1 MTDRSIPSSKH
12 GMRLKLQ
19 PLAEILLLLL
29 LTDFLAILAHFA
41 FRLVP
46 QFNSLY
52 WAISSDR
59 GFGET
64 FQYIKEFWLV
74 CSFAMLARIRAEWAY
89 LSFSLLFGYLLID
102 DAFFVHEQVGEW
114 IATTQNFQPVLGLR
128 AVDLGELVVVA
139 STGLFF
145 LVLIGVS
152 YWLGT
157 QKFRWVCKRIF
168 VLLGCLAFVGV
179 VLDALH
185 IMIEVI
191 NRPGIPLGFA
201 FELAEDGGEMIV
213 MSLLCWYGISLLKQP
228 SLSPVRTDKV
238 VVSSSRSN

>member
-1 MTDRSIPSSKH
+1 MKK
-12 GMRLKLQ
+12 LKFQ
-19 PLAEILLLLL
+19 PAAEILLLLL
-29 LTDFLAILAHFA
+29 LTDFLSILGHFA
-41 FRLVP
+41 FRLSP
-46 QFNSLY
+46 QISSTY
-52 WAISSDR
+52 WAITTDR

-64 FQYIKEFWLV
+64 FQYVKEFWLF
-74 CSFAMLARIRAEWAY
+74 CSFAILASSRAEWSY
-89 LSFSLLFGYLLID
+89 MSLSLLFGYLLID
-102 DAFFVHEQVGEW
+102 DAFSVHEGVGEW

-185 IMIEVI
+185 IMMEVI

-228 SLSPVRTDKV
+228 DLSPVRTNEV
-238 VVSSSRSN
+238 IVSSTSLK

>member
-1 MTDRSIPSSKH
+1 MKK
-12 GMRLKLQ
+12 LKFQ
-19 PLAEILLLLL
+19 PAAEILLLLL
-29 LTDFLAILAHFA
+29 LTDFLSILAHFA
-41 FRLVP
+41 LRLSP
-46 QFNSLY
+46 QINSTY
-52 WAISSDR
+52 WTITTDR

-64 FQYIKEFWLV
+64 FQYVKEFWLF
-74 CSFAMLARIRAEWAY
+74 CSFAILASSRAEWSY

-102 DAFFVHEQVGEW
+102 DAFLVHERVGEW

-128 AVDLGELVVVA
+128 AIDLGELVVAA

-145 LVLIGVS
+145 LLLIGVS

-157 QKFRWVCKRIF
+157 QQFRWICKRLF
-168 VLLGCLAFVGV
+168 VLLGCLAFFGV
-179 VLDALH
+179 VVDALH

-228 SLSPVRTDKV
+228 SLSPVRTDEV

>member
-1 MTDRSIPSSKH
+1 MKK
-12 GMRLKLQ
+12 LKFQ
-19 PLAEILLLLL
+19 PAAEILLLLL
-29 LTDFLAILAHFA
+29 LTDFLSILAHFA
-41 FRLVP
+41 LRLSP
-46 QFNSLY
+46 QINSTY
-52 WAISSDR
+52 WTITTDR

-64 FQYIKEFWLV
+64 FQYVKEFWLF
-74 CSFAMLARIRAEWAY
+74 CSFAILASSRAEWSY

-102 DAFFVHEQVGEW
+102 DAFLVHERVGEW

-128 AVDLGELVVVA
+128 AIDLGELVVAA

-185 IMIEVI
+185 IMMEVI

-228 SLSPVRTDKV
+228 DLSPVRTNEV
-238 VVSSSRSN
+238 IVSSTSLK

>member
-1 MTDRSIPSSKH
+1 
-12 GMRLKLQ
+12 MRLKLQ

-185 IMIEVI
+185 IMMEVI

-228 SLSPVRTDKV
+228 DLSPVRTNEV
-238 VVSSSRSN
+238 IVSSTSLK

>member
-1 MTDRSIPSSKH
+1 MKK
-12 GMRLKLQ
+12 LKFQ
-19 PLAEILLLLL
+19 PAAEILLLLL
-29 LTDFLAILAHFA
+29 LTDFLSILAHFA
-41 FRLVP
+41 LRLSP
-46 QFNSLY
+46 QINSTY
-52 WAISSDR
+52 WTITTDR

-64 FQYIKEFWLV
+64 FQYVKEFWLF
-74 CSFAMLARIRAEWAY
+74 CSFAILASSRAEWSY

-102 DAFFVHEQVGEW
+102 DAFLVHERVGEW

-128 AVDLGELVVVA
+128 AIDLGELVVAA
-139 STGLFF
+139 STGLVF
-145 LVLIGVS
+145 LLLIGVS

-157 QKFRWVCKRIF
+157 QQFRWICKRLF
-168 VLLGCLAFVGV
+168 VLLGCLAFFGV
-179 VLDALH
+179 VVDALH

>member
-1 MTDRSIPSSKH
+1 MKK
-12 GMRLKLQ
+12 LKFQ
-19 PLAEILLLLL
+19 PAAEILLLLL
-29 LTDFLAILAHFA
+29 LTDFLSILAHFA
-41 FRLVP
+41 LRLSP
-46 QFNSLY
+46 QIKSTY
-52 WAISSDR
+52 WTITTDR

-64 FQYIKEFWLV
+64 FQYVKEFWLF
-74 CSFAMLARIRAEWAY
+74 CSFAILASSRAEWSY

-102 DAFFVHEQVGEW
+102 DAFLVHERVGEW

-128 AVDLGELVVVA
+128 AIDLGELVVAA

-145 LVLIGVS
+145 LLLIGVS

-157 QKFRWVCKRIF
+157 QQFRWICKRLF
-168 VLLGCLAFVGV
+168 VLLGCLAFFGV
-179 VLDALH
+179 VVDALH